1 MGFLME
7 LSNQR
12 KRIKKKKK
20 KKKNGEKVQ
29 NFYSIVEHISWTNVL

>member
-12 KRIKKKKK
+12 KRIKEK

>member
-12 KRIKKKKK
+12 KRIKK

>member
-1 MGFLME
+1 MGFLRE

-12 KRIKKKKK
+12 KKKQK